1 MKRKL
6 KNITKINCLLFLFF
20 FNFLF
25 SQVTYKGVTT
35 DKNDKV
41 LPRTLIQVF
50 DKDTI
55 NVISY
60 AISNNE
66 GKYIINFENTE
77 RVVFKIS
84 AYNYENYYS
93 SEIIKTE
100 STNLN
105 FTLTKKSTILKEV
118 IIIGNQRTAK
128 VSKDS
133 ISYNLKTIR
142 DSTETNLGDLIKK
155 LPGLEISSDGKVKF
169 QGITVDKILIDSNE
183 YFGNKHQI
191 ATENISANMVEGI
204 DLLLKHNDN
213 INLKEFGENSKIAL
227 NIKLNSKSKN
237 IISGN
242 IDASGGISNKYASH
256 SNIFKFLKKGNVS
269 LISDFN
275 NIGEMPLTVP
285 DYFDIISGV
294 ESISNQSI
302 GVTDVNEMIPDYIYN
317 EDKRKERKN
326 LFSAF
331 NLSYKNNK
339 LKINSNIFF
348 NNFNQLE
355 QRLNNRVFLDNTTP
369 LINESYINVST
380 FFLFNSNFKI
390 QYAINSKSNIK
401 YLFNIVP
408 TNGNSKEGI
417 ENNFSIN
424 TKSNKENLIIN
435 NQINYQY
442 KINDKFLFTS
452 DLGYKMDKIINDFNI
467 NSNDNNIFNLN
478 SNNFYQNYFYQN
490 NRFNNTNSL
499 LFKNDNN
506 KYKYSLSFDN
516 NNENLETKIF
526 PIGFKNNISRDIK
539 NIINKIDITQ
549 YISEKFFLKYQLT
562 SNSYFTNSKSTDL
575 IDNYFSIN
583 YNLNAA
589 NNFSISYQNNN
600 KVVELVKQLSSNY
613 IVNYQ
618 SINTPNNVENNIF
631 VNKKSFSFAFSNYKS
646 RIEQFF
652 NLNLTYSFANQ
663 NSTTNTT
670 YVNNYSLFS
679 YQLGEDNK
687 NFWGVVIYDRKITS
701 LPLIIKSSFSF
712 DYITNINFIKSISN
726 SSKYSKSILDINLT
740 SSFKKIKTQFQ
751 LSYLSDYV
759 NFNQSLVSEKY
770 NLLTQNIGFKIISK
784 INSFKI
790 EPSLNYLVQTGS
802 ISNNY
807 NTLLGIKIGY
817 SDEQNKFTYFIR
829 SNNLF
834 NVKNFEQKT
843 QTSNNFII
851 ENTIHS
857 MIPGYILFGIKF
869 NY

>member
-1 MKRKL
+1 M

>member
-1 MKRKL
+1 MK
-6 KNITKINCLLFLFF
+6 
-20 FNFLF
+20 
-25 SQVTYKGVTT
+25 
-35 DKNDKV
+35 
-41 LPRTLIQVF
+41 
-50 DKDTI
+50 
-55 NVISY
+55 VI
-60 AISNNE
+60 
-66 GKYIINFENTE
+66 
-77 RVVFKIS
+77 
-84 AYNYENYYS
+84 
-93 SEIIKTE
+93 
-100 STNLN
+100 LM
-105 FTLTKKSTILKEV
+105 L
-118 IIIGNQRTAK
+118 
-128 VSKDS
+128 
-133 ISYNLKTIR
+133 
-142 DSTETNLGDLIKK
+142 
-155 LPGLEISSDGKVKF
+155 
-169 QGITVDKILIDSNE
+169 
-183 YFGNKHQI
+183 
-191 ATENISANMVEGI
+191 
-204 DLLLKHNDN
+204 
-213 INLKEFGENSKIAL
+213 
-227 NIKLNSKSKN
+227 
-237 IISGN
+237 
-242 IDASGGISNKYASH
+242 
-256 SNIFKFLKKGNVS
+256 
-269 LISDFN
+269 
-275 NIGEMPLTVP
+275 VP
-285 DYFDIISGV
+285 
-294 ESISNQSI
+294 
-302 GVTDVNEMIPDYIYN
+302 
-317 EDKRKERKN
+317 
-326 LFSAF
+326 
-331 NLSYKNNK
+331 
-339 LKINSNIFF
+339 
-348 NNFNQLE
+348 
-355 QRLNNRVFLDNTTP
+355 
-369 LINESYINVST
+369 